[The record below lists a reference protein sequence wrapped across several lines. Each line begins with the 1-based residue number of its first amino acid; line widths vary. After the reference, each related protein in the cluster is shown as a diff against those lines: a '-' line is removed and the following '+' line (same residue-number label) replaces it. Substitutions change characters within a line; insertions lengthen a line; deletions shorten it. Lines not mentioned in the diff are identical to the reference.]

1 MMEGEFRLTFVVVLN
16 TLLLAF
22 KRWKQVRVFV
32 LDLLEVR
39 RWVTSALSWRK
50 LLSLELLVAIIALLH
65 KALILHERVALTSA
79 QVWVSLLPAGRLDL
93 TIGLGGEL
101 RSLGVCLWVDSL
113 GLAIDWSHVIR
124 TVHLL

>member
-1 MMEGEFRLTFVVVLN
+1 MEGEFRLTFVVVLN

-22 KRWKQVRVFV
+22 KRRKQVRVFV

-39 RWVTSALSWRK
+39 RRMTSTLSWRK

-101 RSLGVCLWVDSL
+101 RSLGVCLWIDSL
-113 GLAIDWSHVIR
+113 GLAIDWSHIIW

>member
-1 MMEGEFRLTFVVVLN
+1 MEGEFRLTFVVVLN

-22 KRWKQVRVFV
+22 KRRKQVRVFV

-39 RWVTSALSWRK
+39 RRMTSTLSWRK
-50 LLSLELLVAIIALLH
+50 LLSLELLVAIISLLH

-101 RSLGVCLWVDSL
+101 RSLGVCLWIDSL
-113 GLAIDWSHVIR
+113 GLAIDWSHIIW

>member
-1 MMEGEFRLTFVVVLN
+1 MEGEFRLTFVVVLN

-22 KRWKQVRVFV
+22 KRRKQVRVFV

-39 RWVTSALSWRK
+39 RRMTSTLSWRK
-50 LLSLELLVAIIALLH
+50 LLSLELLVAIISLLH

-79 QVWVSLLPAGRLDL
+79 QVWVSLLPAGGLDL

-101 RSLGVCLWVDSL
+101 RSLGVCLWIDSL
-113 GLAIDWSHVIR
+113 GLAIDWSHIIW